1 METTA
6 AVERLSALAHDSR
19 LEVFRRLV
27 QRGPGGMPAGEIATA
42 LGVAAPTLSFHLAHL
57 VRAGLVSS
65 RREGRSILY
74 SASYP
79 AIQELVA
86 YLYENCCGESGCG
99 PAFSAP
105 ASPARNGRSKKGRKS

>member
-27 QRGPGGMPAGEIATA
+27 QRGPQGMAAGEIAAA

-57 VRAGLVSS
+57 TRAGLVTS
-65 RREGRSILY
+65 RREGRSIFY
-74 SASYP
+74 AAAYP

-86 YLYENCCGESGCG
+86 YLYENCCGERGCG
-99 PAFSAP
+99 PAFPVPAGKRRGTTKGSA
-105 ASPARNGRSKKGRKS
+105 R